1 MKKFKDF
8 FNDYLKKVEKTDL
21 PKKEVKKGEKVEQ
34 EHVAPS
40 KRKTKQGKKLANT
53 IAKQHVEEDPE
64 YYSKME
70 KWHKD

>member
-1 MKKFKDF
+1 MKKFQDF
-8 FNDYLKKVEKTDL
+8 FDDYFKKVEKKDL
-21 PKKEVKKGEKVEQ
+21 PESEVSKGENVEK

-40 KRKTKQGKKLANT
+40 KRKSKLGKKLART
-53 IAKQHVEEDPE
+53 ISKQHVEEDPK

>member
-1 MKKFKDF
+1 MKKFSDF
-8 FNDYLKKVEKTDL
+8 FDEYFKKVKKTNL
-21 PKKEVKKGEKVEQ
+21 PKKEVSKGEKVEQ

-40 KRKTKQGKKLANT
+40 KRKSKQGKKIART
-53 IAKQHVEEDPE
+53 ISKQHVEEDPK

>member
-8 FNDYLKKVEKTDL
+8 FDNYLKKVEKTDL
-21 PKKEVKKGEKVEQ
+21 PEKEIEKGEKVEQ
-34 EHVAPS
+34 EHIAPE
-40 KRKTKQGKKLANT
+40 KRKTKKGKKLAKI
-53 IAKQHVEEDPE
+53 IAKQHVEEDPK